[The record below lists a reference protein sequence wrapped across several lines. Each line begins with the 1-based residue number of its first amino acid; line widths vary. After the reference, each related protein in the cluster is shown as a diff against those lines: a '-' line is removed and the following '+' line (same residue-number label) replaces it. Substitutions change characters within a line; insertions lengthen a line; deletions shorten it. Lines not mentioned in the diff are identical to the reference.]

1 MATKLRALTNIGTH
15 NPNLNNI
22 HIAIVQEASVPSL
35 NGRLA
40 AFAIDSKTGTAP
52 NEVWNINLQPQ
63 KYISDK
69 VLIDK
74 TTTFPQDLISE
85 ILTLEEANSLGL
97 IQSNALLKTDI
108 WANDITNF
116 KVVGYQQKGYGEIL
130 GGGVTVTEVEGLLNY
145 DINDDGIIGVLNK
158 INTKLD
164 NPAPKGNAN
173 GFLPFLDSILPA
185 SYTDWAAQNPNAD
198 IAVKVVG
205 VGVVGNVLT
214 GGKLFKALKKIF

>member
-1 MATKLRALTNIGTH
+1 MATKLRALANIGTH

-85 ILTLEEANSLGL
+85 ILTLEEATSLGL
-97 IQSNALLKTDI
+97 IQSNALLKTDV

-116 KVVGYQQKGYGEIL
+116 KVLGYQEKGYGEIL
-130 GGGVTVTEVEGLLNY
+130 GGGVTNTEVEGLLNY
-145 DINDDGIIGVLNK
+145 DLNDDGIIGALNK
-158 INTKLD
+158 LNTKLD
-164 NPAPKGNAN
+164 TPAPAPM
-173 GFLPFLDSILPA
+173 GFLGVLDGILPQA
-185 SYTDWAAQNPNAD
+185 YKDWAAENPTGD

-214 GGKLFKALKKIF
+214 GGKLWKAVKKIF